1 MTTSAKDRPTF
12 IIELRPE
19 PGVDPIRALRL
30 LLKAAS
36 RRYGLRCV
44 NALAHAET
52 TKGSSQ

>member
-1 MTTSAKDRPTF
+1 MITDRPIFTLQF
-12 IIELRPE
+12 QPE

-44 NALAHAET
+44 NAVAHAET
-52 TKGSSQ
+52 TEGSSQ

>member
-1 MTTSAKDRPTF
+1 MTTFAKDRPTF

-30 LLKAAS
+30 VLKAAS

-44 NALAHAET
+44 NAVAHAET
-52 TKGSSQ
+52 TEGSSQ